1 MNASEILLDGFSRI
15 KDGVHGVLDG
25 IDEQRLGL
33 RVAPDA
39 NTIAWLIWHLTRVQD
54 AQVAD
59 VAGHDQVW
67 TTGGWY
73 VPAARR
79 PDLIVTRDVGNLRIL
94 DSGEVPDQPGDGV
107 RVRRHPEAQ
116 SLFIDPVEDAV
127 HPVLDAAE
135 SVEKNFGGIHLPICT
150 PSTRRAHKPGGVGRE
165 PARSTEC
172 PPVIISLPCTTL
184 PRRIVPPSQ
193 PAPPRGGVSVSMRS
207 T

>member
-25 IDEQRLGL
+25 IDEQRLAL

-73 VPAARR
+73 ESFALPFGPEASGYGQSPEEVRR
-79 PDLIVTRDVGNLRIL
+79 VVAEPEQLLGYYDATHEATVAYLSTLDDDDFDRVVDDNWDPPVTL
-94 DSGEVPDQPGDGV
+94 GV
-107 RVRRHPEAQ
+107 RLV
-116 SLFIDPVEDAV
+116 SVVDDDAK
-127 HPVLDAAE
+127 HLGQAEFLRGLDA
-135 SVEKNFGGIHLPICT
+135 
-150 PSTRRAHKPGGVGRE
+150 
-165 PARSTEC
+165 
-172 PPVIISLPCTTL
+172 
-184 PRRIVPPSQ
+184 
-193 PAPPRGGVSVSMRS
+193 
-207 T
+207 